1 MPEETALKNEVFFPR
16 GTVLM
21 RKDRALS
28 EREVLELVKKG
39 NREAY
44 KEIVT
49 RYMKTAYGIALGF
62 VHNQQ
67 DALDISQES
76 FIRAFRKIESYNTQR
91 PFFPWFYKL
100 MKNLCLDHLKRKGR
114 IINEIPLE
122 NVQVPEKEGEDKE
135 LKEVL
140 WRGIERL
147 PLEQKE
153 VIILRYFHQM
163 SYREIAEITG
173 KPIGTVMSSLYY
185 AKKRLKE
192 ILGEFLGWKKKTR
205 GDFYGPSKD

>member
-16 GTVLM
+16 STFLM
-21 RKDRALS
+21 RKDRALF

-49 RYMKTAYGIALGF
+49 RYMKTAYGIALGL

-76 FIRAFRKIESYNTQR
+76 FIRAFRKIKSYDTQR

-192 ILGEFLGWKKKTR
+192 ILGGFLGWKKKT
-205 GDFYGPSKD
+205 